1 VIRLMHVYTEIFK
14 GWPLAE
20 VFREGQEPEVA
31 QFVFVYDFACGALA
45 SIRARLRAI
54 FQEPTGEIPDVVAS
68 WALHSKWVVD
78 KFHFKSHV
86 GGLLLDNAFL
96 LRVSYTV

>member
-1 VIRLMHVYTEIFK
+1 LSILQTFDVRAETFN

-20 VFREGQEPEVA
+20 VFKEQDTAVPA

-54 FQEPTGEIPDVVAS
+54 SQDPEAKIPEAVAC

-86 GGLLLDNAFL
+86 GMLLPIHLSL
-96 LRVSYTV
+96 